1 VVAAVGL
8 AAPEVSRAPA
18 PLVAPGG
25 RPAIAGGSPEAD
37 DEPAARIDN
46 PRQLE
51 VGIVAVVCAVATVAM
66 GIYPGPLFDVARD
79 AGTALVNL
87 L

>member
-1 VVAAVGL
+1 MS
-8 AAPEVSRAPA
+8 APEVSRVPA
-18 PLVAPGG
+18 ARVAPGG
-25 RPAIAGGSPEAD
+25 RPSIAGGSIEAD
-37 DEPAARIDN
+37 DEPEARIDN

-51 VGIVAVVCAVATVAM
+51 VGIVAVVCAALTVAM

-79 AGTALVNL
+79 AGAALVNL